1 MEFTA
6 KYKYADM
13 SPRKVRLVADLIRG
27 KHVNDALQVLRAT
40 NKRASFLIDR
50 TLRSAIANADES
62 MEADMDQLHVKAVWI
77 DPGPIR
83 KKWWPRARGRATPIR
98 GRTSHINIV
107 LDDGKEK

>member
-62 MEADMDQLHVKAVWI
+62 MEAVWI